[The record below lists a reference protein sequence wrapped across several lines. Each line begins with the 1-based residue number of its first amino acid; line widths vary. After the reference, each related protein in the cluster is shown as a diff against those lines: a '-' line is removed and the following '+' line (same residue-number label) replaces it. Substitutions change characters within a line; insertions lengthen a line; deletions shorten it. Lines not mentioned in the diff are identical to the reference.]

1 MGGSRTAPTGRRRA
15 DRRVVVSRRMSENDA
30 VAAVQAFEKLLEV
43 VRELR
48 EKCPWDREQKLA
60 DVGKHLIEEAYEAA
74 DAIARNDN
82 AEIADELGDVFAAS
96 MLAAVIADDEGRF
109 TVESLLEGAAE
120 KLIHR
125 HPHVYGDVKA
135 DTSTEVLEN
144 WSEIKRKER
153 EAKASKDGLTGV
165 GSALPALMRAEKL
178 GEQARR
184 EGMDWADAA
193 EVLKKAREELEEAE
207 RALERGNREGA
218 VEEIGDMLLALANA
232 PRFLGSNAEETLR
245 RACDKFVARF
255 DEVARLAAS
264 RGVELKKLSP
274 TDVEALW
281 QEAKRKRPAR

>member
-1 MGGSRTAPTGRRRA
+1 MNNAERA
-15 DRRVVVSRRMSENDA
+15 VR
-30 VAAVQAFEKLLEV
+30 AFAKLAEV
-43 VRELR
+43 VRKLR
-48 EKCPWDREQKLA
+48 EKCPWDREQKLGDA
-60 DVGKHLIEEAYEAA
+60 GKHLIEEAYEAA
-74 DAIARNDN
+74 DAIARGDS
-82 AEIADELGDVFAAS
+82 AEIADELGDVLAAS

-120 KLIHR
+120 KLIRR

-135 DTSTEVLEN
+135 DTAAEVLDN
-144 WSEIKRKER
+144 WSEIKRTER
-153 EAKASKDGLTGV
+153 GAKTTKDALGGV
-165 GSALPALMRAEKL
+165 GGALPALMRAEKL
-178 GEQARR
+178 GEHARR

-193 EVLKKAREELEEAE
+193 EVLKKVREELEEAE
-207 RALERGNREGA
+207 RALERGDREGA

-232 PRFLGSNAEETLR
+232 PRFLGGNAEETLR

-274 TDVEALW
+274 ADVEALW